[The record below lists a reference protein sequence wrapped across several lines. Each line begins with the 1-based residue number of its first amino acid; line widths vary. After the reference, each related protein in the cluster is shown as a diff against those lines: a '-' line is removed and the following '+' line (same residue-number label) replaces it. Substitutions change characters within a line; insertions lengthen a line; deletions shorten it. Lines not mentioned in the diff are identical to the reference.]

1 MLSQTTGFAEARAPA
16 WAELGVQGVRFI
28 VVGIAATAT
37 HILMVVY
44 LMEGLGLQIA
54 SIANAIGLITGSG
67 VSYLGNYFWTFRRGG
82 PHLVRIA
89 RFAAAYGAVFS
100 FNAIVMLL
108 LADIGGISYVLPL
121 ALIVVATPIMTFL
134 LNRFWVFA

>member
-1 MLSQTTGFAEARAPA
+1 MPSQTTGFAEARAPA
-16 WAELGVQGVRFI
+16 WPELGVQGVRFI

-37 HILMVVY
+37 HVLMVVC

-54 SIANAIGLITGSG
+54 TVANAIALVTGSA

-89 RFAAAYGAVFS
+89 RFVAAYGTVFS
-100 FNAIVMLL
+100 FNAVVMLL
-108 LADIGGISYVLPL
+108 LADIGGISYVFPL
-121 ALIVVATPIMTFL
+121 ALIVAATPIMTFL